1 MDVFRRHCG
10 ALDTLPHQEDGRPPI
25 DSIGLIQSSLSGQDT
40 AAPGIESRY
49 LLILTENL
57 SVLSIIMDE
66 FSIHNQQ
73 PEVVFGSKF
82 RDDVTYTQ
90 VCHNIYRIKTCMD
103 MGKPVILLNLDDL
116 YESLY
121 DALNQYF
128 STWGDRKFVDLGLGT
143 HRVKTFVN
151 DKFR

>member
-1 MDVFRRHCG
+1 MINRSNTINFWLEASETTV
-10 ALDTLPHQEDGRPPI
+10 
-25 DSIGLIQSSLSGQDT
+25 IQSALGYKNKHHRMKGWCIYDT
-40 AAPGIESRY
+40 M
-49 LLILTENL
+49 L
-57 SVLSIIMDE
+57 
-66 FSIHNQQ
+66 
-73 PEVVFGSKF
+73 
-82 RDDVTYTQ
+82 Q

-103 MGKPVILLNLDDL
+103 VGKPVILLNLDDL

-151 DKFR
+151 ENFRY